1 MSLKIFES
9 QEFVN
14 PVELGKAIDIDTAT
28 IRKWIAEGW
37 LPAVDMRSPGTSRPR
52 WRISESNF
60 EAFVKSRSNYKPEKT
75 TRRRR
80 RNDAADLKR
89 FFTEE
94 ELSLPEP

>member
-1 MSLKIFES
+1 MSLKIFEN

-28 IRKWIAEGW
+28 VRKWIAEGW

-52 WRISESNF
+52 WRISESDF
-60 EAFVKSRSNYKPEKT
+60 EAFVKRRSNAPT
-75 TRRRR
+75 PSPRRRR
-80 RNDAADLKR
+80 RNDAVDLKR

-94 ELSLPEP
+94 ELRLSEP